1 MTPATTDHF
10 ACRGGRDAASLQ
22 HPARV
27 GCQFSGGRCG
37 VPWRLMVVLIAVGFS
52 LLATRQTHGQQD
64 QQAPLA
70 VEQPA
75 EGPQPETD
83 PPTAEP
89 ESNDGPPSAEEPSAE
104 EPSAEEPSAEEP
116 SAEEPSA
123 EEPSA
128 EEPSAEEPSAEVR
141 TAEESMD
148 KAADDEAPAIDSP
161 ESGSPEGEPAAAGGN
176 DPLSGDDASSP
187 LDRWTLPLPLR
198 DRDGRPLRPIGI
210 FLSQIVDLVP
220 AEFRAVSIRDLQQAI
235 GNGAERF
242 ADSNQARLVSGFYDI
257 RLDENL
263 LVSEGS
269 KLVLEHKRRPIIRRK
284 LGAVNLAI
292 SGSPGGLRS
301 PLSAGRGNLPRL
313 EIDYSGELVAVI
325 PGTPPAAGFSAAG
338 EPSDGPAGTAAVAP
352 SESDAAAGISDGW
365 SQSEIRFGWTLRSQS
380 VGAAK
385 RFDLRLPRT
394 SQTRL
399 VISTPSDIVL
409 ESKQGVLVERPGPP
423 PDADVQTRTGD
434 IRWYVLEAGGL
445 NRLEIDA
452 RRRSEGEANQP
463 LFIRRES
470 KQYEVDLSGVSW
482 IHRMT
487 LQFPR
492 QRNRLR
498 LRLPLGTVT
507 AIRANSVEAPYQ
519 VLRRQDGQSLIDV
532 DLPGGLVGVIDSVPE
547 NAPAGALR
555 NEPASELL
563 TLTIEGTSNWNLSD
577 GHCELPSVTPD
588 EPNVLWTEAS
598 TQTIV
603 AVMDPLE
610 VAQWDL
616 PPTWRQSIQTPTRAG
631 ETLLIADGPPPQNAQ
646 PDAVGSRLTL
656 IEKEERFIEAVWT
669 RLRVQP
675 TPAPEVRANSRIRCR
690 LLQNHQS
697 PFHVD
702 VNPDWTVDSVT
713 VVGSGRRIT
722 VPVDADRWVIWPTP
736 SEAAQATLEIEVI
749 ARKNLPR
756 NRNRLTMASTW
767 IVRPVQHVG
776 EHVIS
781 IQPPPLR
788 RWDGNS
794 VMLQGR
800 FESSTMDEES
810 IAFFQP
816 TSETLLI
823 RSPTGEIPEVTLEPV
838 DDSFG
843 VALRHVIETEGNDV
857 SETIIVRA
865 ETTQPISEL
874 SVLTGNAR
882 QEAFSWS
889 LRRTDQSAT
898 VSLPGSSVQRVPA
911 DPLGTYVITLE
922 GRDLRQFE
930 LVGRRFFPVQDRL
943 TLSLPSVR
951 RTRGQTAEVTID
963 ASWEISQIPPGVQLV
978 PGTETNQ
985 ATWVAGDQPQ
995 YLRYEPLLRPEIR
1008 LRRARPEAAACL
1020 IWNQRFEVVANS
1032 RNEDLFHLTAEVS
1045 TRKPIHVSY
1054 DHELEIVSVSRN
1066 GVRRDPDR
1074 SEVGEIWIDPER
1086 QSDQI
1091 AVLMRRRHSSS
1102 DWFRRCQ
1109 VPRVEVKG
1117 NVIRQQVSYQ
1127 SGPGSLLLH
1136 RTSNALA
1143 DPSVPSGRGTVL
1155 ILVARDVAIGLGWL
1169 VATVVFF
1176 LAWSIARCFS
1186 LGVHCLFVL
1195 TVLSISGAV
1204 IWWPAQTAIVGWIAV
1219 PLSAA
1224 ALLHVVMADRWKK
1237 TVTGT
1242 GASGALRL
1250 DDTRSQQAARDRS
1263 ADFSVSVPHSVLAL
1277 VIGASA
1283 TMGGGLMAQESSG
1296 EDARRDSDS
1305 GAVETAAND
1314 PIELLVPLDPSYV
1327 PVGDKVYMS
1336 RADYES
1342 IRSDVDPDRPVD
1354 AQFQSAEYRVVLAP
1368 PRDAADSITV
1378 EVQAD
1383 YQIQLLR
1390 ESTRVRLPVRA
1401 DLLRRI
1407 ELVSDGETQIIRFTV
1422 DERGM
1427 VTAAIPSSRQSL
1439 LRLTYLPSVSTLGA
1453 GPGIV
1458 GGDGA
1463 GGGGPPWDERDA
1475 GQPLADR
1482 PMAGGV
1488 MAGGVEAG
1496 GVEAGGVE
1504 NLDAASGLAATVI
1517 RLAIPPIHA
1526 AKLIVEAPREIQVES
1541 LGDPLGRS
1549 LFRAELGR
1557 YEADLGPVREL
1568 AIRCRAV
1575 KRPGQAAA
1583 PTLRRAYRISAG
1595 IESTIVECEITPE
1608 DSLREGDALQLT
1620 ILGGPSPSLTC
1631 LGWAMEE
1638 AELADSP
1645 DRPAGPNASPGSGIY
1660 RFEKQSSVDTPIRLL
1675 WRLPS
1680 VLNDPTSTEDSKT
1693 MPIPEVFSSAAQRW
1707 AATLFAIE
1715 SAASIRVSEL
1725 AKGSK
1730 PASEDEFLAAWRG
1743 YPGKIQRAFVIQDA
1757 FPSFVLLQDKFP
1769 TPTARLNHRL
1779 HVAESKME
1787 LRLKADLVDLRP
1799 SLQRIRITIPPRFRL
1814 VRCLVNDE
1822 PITSMTPLLVDTP
1835 AGIRAELSIGD
1846 NRINGATKIEL
1857 LAESRMPIRG
1867 RSLLPRFT
1875 VSSDGQTRETYRI
1888 TRERSLDVRMTRPDA
1903 PQLGEENVPG
1913 GEDEPGTWKPAAL
1926 TQDDLLA
1933 GQIPVVYAE
1942 FSGTPPEDDPIVV
1955 SRRAAGS
1962 VFACDQITRMRYA
1975 DGQWFC
1981 DTLLELPGR
1990 LIPDYVDL
1998 TLPTR
2003 WAADLDV
2010 SGAAVW
2016 GKRQSSDDVVTVVR
2030 VAVPGQ
2036 VVQSARRGEDVRRVQ
2051 VTGSL
2056 KNRDQVRVSVPA
2068 INVLD
2073 AKLRDQLIAV
2083 PGQLTTQAIQW
2094 RAQSV
2099 RSIKPD
2105 PNVFASFQNEVESPE
2120 RYSFYAPIESN
2131 WSVELEPLLQ
2141 ATINPVALCCDAR
2154 VFLDSDHA
2162 LVMQRFDILPET
2174 RNEVTVALPVGASCI
2189 GVWSAGREVDLSEL
2203 PPGRGSP
2210 DEDSDEDSDDLQAS
2224 RLRVPLAYSRLPQ
2237 SLEVLVEVPVSGR
2250 AITNYLSELVDVPT
2264 RDRWVTFYLSPL
2276 VGQNRQLT
2284 LDRMDSEADQ
2294 IPGNSVQQRSARAF
2308 ALAQSVVTAIDRSR
2322 DMLAERSDDEIKRWL
2337 LPWIARY
2344 QAIAS
2349 RSGHTFRIVSAS
2361 GEDAIGAAATAT
2373 NDITNRRSDG
2383 AVADA
2388 EQGSNQAPLADVDP
2402 DAEKRWQAYDRQ
2414 LLQLVGR
2421 FLQSN
2426 PRLPQTLFAQ
2436 HRFSEFEVASIV
2448 RLESFADGP
2457 VLVQSFT
2464 QRESLQDLLVNA
2476 ITLVTFGL
2484 AVILMWPFRGRFQTW
2499 IHEPAVWLFILGTL
2513 GLFLIPIPLAVTLM
2527 VIAVTVP
2534 LINRMKSKSVPTGM

>member
-1 MTPATTDHF
+1 MTPATTDNF
-10 ACRGGRDAASLQ
+10 VCRGGCDAAALLGLAM
-22 HPARV
+22 ARGPFAV
-27 GCQFSGGRCG
+27 GRIG
-37 VPWRLMVVLIAVGFS
+37 VARRLMLTLIAVGCA
-52 LLATRQTHGQQD
+52 LLATGQSRGQQV
-64 QQAPLA
+64 PETPPA

-75 EGPQPETD
+75 DGPQGDTD
-83 PPTAEP
+83 R
-89 ESNDGPPSAEEPSAE
+89 PSAEPDAAGPDAAGPKDDPSSASEPSAS
-104 EPSAEEPSAEEP
+104 EPSASEP
-116 SAEEPSA
+116 
-123 EEPSA
+123 
-128 EEPSAEEPSAEVR
+128 
-141 TAEESMD
+141 MD
-148 KAADDEAPAIDSP
+148 KAAEDKAAEDKAAEDKAAEDESP
-161 ESGSPEGEPAAAGGN
+161 TTESAEGESSAAGVSDAVSSDDAAARQ
-176 DPLSGDDASSP
+176 
-187 LDRWTLPLPLR
+187 DRLTLPLPLR
-198 DRDGRPLRPIGI
+198 DRDGRPLRPIGV

-220 AEFRAVSIRDLQQAI
+220 ADFRAVSIRDLQQAI

-269 KLVLEHKRRPIIRRK
+269 KLVLEHKPRPIIRRK
-284 LGAVNLAI
+284 LGQVNLAI
-292 SGSPGGLRS
+292 TGSPGGLRS
-301 PLSAGRGNLPRL
+301 PLSVGRGNLPRL
-313 EIDYSGELVAVI
+313 EIDFSGELVAVV
-325 PGTPPAAGFSAAG
+325 PGTPSADGFTATVEQSLGSAGIAAEDQREPDSAAG
-338 EPSDGPAGTAAVAP
+338 AL
-352 SESDAAAGISDGW
+352 DGW

-394 SQTRL
+394 AQTRL

-452 RRRSEGEANQP
+452 RRRSDGEANQP

-498 LRLPLGTVT
+498 LRLPQGTVT
-507 AIRANSVEAPYQ
+507 AIRVNSIEAPYQ
-519 VLRRQDGQSLIDV
+519 VLRREDGQSLIDV
-532 DLPGGLVGVIDSVPE
+532 DLPGGLVGVIDSVPAA
-547 NAPAGALR
+547 APAGGLR

-577 GHCELPSVTPD
+577 GICELPSVTPD

-610 VAQWDL
+610 VAKWDL

-646 PDAVGSRLTL
+646 PDAIWSQLML

-669 RLRVQP
+669 RLRVQQAP
-675 TPAPEVRANSRIRCR
+675 TPEVRSNSRIRCR

-697 PFHVD
+697 PFQMD

-722 VPVDADRWVIWPTP
+722 VPVDANRWVIWPTP
-736 SEAAQATLEIEVI
+736 SEAAQATFEVEVI

-767 IVRPVQHVG
+767 IVRPLQHVG
-776 EHVIS
+776 EHVVS

-816 TSETLLI
+816 DSETLLI

-843 VALRHVIETEGNDV
+843 VALRHVIETEGSDV
-857 SETIIVRA
+857 SETIVVRA

-874 SVLTGNAR
+874 SVLTGNSR
-882 QEAFSWS
+882 QEEFSWS

-898 VSLPGSSVQRVPA
+898 VSLPSSSVQRASP

-951 RTRGQTAEVTID
+951 RTRGQTAEVRID
-963 ASWEISQIPPGVQLV
+963 ASWEISEIPPGVQLV
-978 PGTETNQ
+978 PGTEANGSTS
-985 ATWVAGDQPQ
+985 VAAGQPQ

-1008 LRRARPEAAACL
+1008 LRRAQPETAACL

-1045 TRKPIHVSY
+1045 TRKPIHLSF

-1066 GVRRDPDR
+1066 GVRQAADR
-1074 SEVGEIWIDPER
+1074 TEVGEIWIDPER
-1086 QSDQI
+1086 PSDQI
-1091 AVLMRRRHSSS
+1091 AVLMRRRHASS
-1102 DWFRRCQ
+1102 DWFRRCRI
-1109 VPRVEVKG
+1109 PRVEVEG
-1117 NVIRQQVSYQ
+1117 NVIRQQVAYQ
-1127 SGPGSLLLH
+1127 TGAGTLLLH
-1136 RTSNALA
+1136 RATDSLA
-1143 DPSVPSGRGTVL
+1143 GESGELGQGTVL

-1176 LAWSIARCFS
+1176 MAWSIARWFP
-1186 LGVHCLFVL
+1186 LGVHGLFVL
-1195 TVLSISGAV
+1195 TVLAISGAV
-1204 IWWPAQTAIVGWIAV
+1204 IWWPAQAAIIGWIAV

-1224 ALLHVVMADRWKK
+1224 ALLHVVMADRR
-1237 TVTGT
+1237 TTRVTG
-1242 GASGALRL
+1242 SGAGGSLRL
-1250 DDTRSQQAARDRS
+1250 DDTRSQRNARDRS
-1263 ADFSVSVPHSVLAL
+1263 ADFSVSVPHSVLLFA
-1277 VIGASA
+1277 IGWSA
-1283 TMGGGLMAQESSG
+1283 TMGGGLAAQDSIG
-1296 EDARRDSDS
+1296 DDARRESD
-1305 GAVETAAND
+1305 GGGMVETADND
-1314 PIELLVPLDPSYV
+1314 PIELLVPLDPDYV

-1354 AQFQSAEYRVVLAP
+1354 AQFQSAEYRVVLTP
-1368 PRDAADSITV
+1368 PRDAAGSIAA
-1378 EVQAD
+1378 EIQAD
-1383 YQIQLLR
+1383 YQIQLVR
-1390 ESTRVRLPVRA
+1390 ESTQVRLPVRA

-1407 ELVSDGETQIIRFTV
+1407 ELVSGGETQIIRFTV
-1422 DERGM
+1422 DERGT

-1439 LRLTYLPSVSTLGA
+1439 LRLTYLPSVLTLGIE
-1453 GPGIV
+1453 PGMAV
-1458 GGDGA
+1458 GGDGPA
-1463 GGGGPPWDERDA
+1463 WDERDSEPP
-1475 GQPLADR
+1475 GAD
-1482 PMAGGV
+1482 PGPADPGLSGGDV
-1488 MAGGVEAG
+1488 R
-1496 GVEAGGVE
+1496 
-1504 NLDAASGLAATVI
+1504 LDATSGMATTVV
-1517 RLAIPPIHA
+1517 RLAIPAIHA

-1549 LFRAELGR
+1549 LFRSELGR

-1575 KRPGQAAA
+1575 KRPGQSAAQ
-1583 PTLRRAYRISAG
+1583 TLRRAYRISAG
-1595 IESTIVECEITPE
+1595 IESTVVECEITPE
-1608 DSLREGDALQLT
+1608 DSLREGDTLQLT
-1620 ILGGPSPSLTC
+1620 ILGGPPPSLTSI
-1631 LGWAMEE
+1631 GWAMEE
-1638 AELADSP
+1638 SELADSS
-1645 DRPAGPNASPGSGIY
+1645 DRPPGANASLVSGVY

-1693 MPIPEVFSSAAQRW
+1693 MPIPEVFSSVAQRW

-1725 AKGSK
+1725 AKGSQ

-1743 YPGKIQRAFVIQDA
+1743 YPGRIQRAFVIQDV

-1779 HVAESKME
+1779 HVKETKME

-1799 SLQRIRITIPPRFRL
+1799 SLQRIQITIPPRFRL
-1814 VRCLVNDE
+1814 VSCLVNGE
-1822 PITSMTPLLVDTP
+1822 PITSMTPLTVETP
-1835 AGIRAELSIGD
+1835 SGVRSQVPIGD
-1846 NRINGATKIEL
+1846 NRINGATQIEL
-1857 LAESRMPIRG
+1857 LAESRVPIRG
-1867 RSLLPRFT
+1867 RTMLPRFAI
-1875 VSSDGQTRETYRI
+1875 SSDGEIRETYRI
-1888 TRERSLDVRMTRPDA
+1888 TRERSLDVRMTRSDDPA
-1903 PQLGEENVPG
+1903 PGNEN
-1913 GEDEPGTWKPAAL
+1913 EPGTWKPATL

-1933 GQIPVVYAE
+1933 GRIPVVYAE
-1942 FSGTPPEDDPIVV
+1942 FSGTPTDDDPIVV
-1955 SRRAAGS
+1955 SRRASGS
-1962 VFACDQITRMRYA
+1962 VFTCDQITRMRYA

-1990 LIPDYVDL
+1990 TIPDYVDL

-2003 WAADLDV
+2003 WAADLQV
-2010 SGAAVW
+2010 SGASVW

-2030 VAVPGQ
+2030 VAVPAQ
-2036 VVQSARRGEDVRRVQ
+2036 VVRSARRGEDVRRVQ

-2068 INVLD
+2068 VTVLG
-2073 AKLRDQLIAV
+2073 ANLRDHLVAV

-2099 RSIKPD
+2099 RSLKND

-2120 RYSFYAPIESN
+2120 RYSFYSPIESN

-2141 ATINPVALCCDAR
+2141 ATVNPVALCCDAR
-2154 VFLDSDHA
+2154 VFLDSDHV
-2162 LVMQRFDILPET
+2162 LVIQRFDILPET
-2174 RNEVTVALPVGASCI
+2174 RNEVTVALPVGATCI
-2189 GVWSAGREVDLSEL
+2189 GIWSAGREVDLSEL
-2203 PPGRGSP
+2203 PPGRGSSG
-2210 DEDSDEDSDDLQAS
+2210 DVSDDDQADGRDDDTSRLPQTS

-2237 SLEVLVEVPVSGR
+2237 SLEVLVEVPVAGR
-2250 AITNYLSELVDVPT
+2250 AITSYLSELVDVPT
-2264 RDRWVTFYLSPL
+2264 RDLWVTFYQTPL
-2276 VGQNRQLT
+2276 VGQNRRIT
-2284 LDRMDSEADQ
+2284 LERQDGGMDQVPDDF
-2294 IPGNSVQQRSARAF
+2294 VRQRSARAF

-2322 DMLAERSDDEIKRWL
+2322 DMLAERSDEEIKRWL

-2349 RSGHTFRIVSAS
+2349 RSGHPFRMVPTS
-2361 GEDAIGAAATAT
+2361 GQDAVGVAATAT
-2373 NDITNRRSDG
+2373 DETTERRSDE
-2383 AVADA
+2383 ANREQDA
-2388 EQGSNQAPLADVDP
+2388 TARPAAPDVDP
-2402 DAEKRWQAYDRQ
+2402 DMTRRWQAYDRQ
-2414 LLQLVGR
+2414 LLQLAGR

-2448 RLESFADGP
+2448 RLDTFAEGP

-2464 QRESLQDLLVNA
+2464 QRESLQDLLVNV

-2484 AVILMWPFRGRFQTW
+2484 AVILLWPFRGRFQTW
-2499 IHEPAVWLFILGTL
+2499 IHEPAVWLFVVGVL